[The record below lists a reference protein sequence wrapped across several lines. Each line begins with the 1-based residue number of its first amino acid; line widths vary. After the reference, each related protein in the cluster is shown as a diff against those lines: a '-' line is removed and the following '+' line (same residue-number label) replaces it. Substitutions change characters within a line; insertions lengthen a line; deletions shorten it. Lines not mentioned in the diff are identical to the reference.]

1 MARSLSLKHPCFA
14 LVLLYIASSCCEAQD
29 AIQIVARAAL
39 CFDKRTV
46 NDNCLTSMGISTN
59 ATANAASNS
68 STTVPQ
74 QDNAT
79 ASFCSSPCLGEMML
93 MTSCIDGIMSSFTF
107 YKPGLMQ
114 GVQAIFQ
121 MACSGGGG
129 NGSSNAT
136 VSRVAYGGDVM
147 GEATNGDVLV
157 VPAVMS
163 LLMPVLFVSFYFV

>member
-14 LVLLYIASSCCEAQD
+14 LALLYIASSCCEAQD

-39 CFDKRTV
+39 CFDNRTV
-46 NDNCLTSMGISTN
+46 IDNCLTSMGISTN
-59 ATANAASNS
+59 GTANATSNS

-93 MTSCIDGIMSSFTF
+93 MTSCFDGIMSSFGF
-107 YKPGLMQ
+107 YRPGLMQ

-136 VSRVAYGGDVM
+136 LSRVAYGGDVI
-147 GEATNGDVLV
+147 GEANIGDVLL
-157 VPAVMS
+157 VPAFMS
-163 LLMPVLFVSFYFV
+163 LLMPLLFISFYLA

>member
-1 MARSLSLKHPCFA
+1 MDARLQICCGSYEYKLLSLKTY
-14 LVLLYIASSCCEAQD
+14 LKLLPAVKD

-39 CFDKRTV
+39 CFDNRTV
-46 NDNCLTSMGISTN
+46 IDNCLTSMGISTN

-129 NGSSNAT
+129 NGSAT
-136 VSRVAYGGDVM
+136 PLRCDGRGNQWRCAGCASSHVSSHACP
-147 GEATNGDVLV
+147 LH
-157 VPAVMS
+157 
-163 LLMPVLFVSFYFV
+163 LL